1 MPEPLV
7 PSSCPVQQLAVGPA
21 IHHAY
26 IAFWRQKIGR
36 QVQGKL
42 TRWKEYVHV
51 ERSKILGCFAPCLS
65 LVFKIQNLVDFIF
78 IDNASGQCKVPSGDL
93 YEVLFV
99 SSIVLQ
105 VSINMVGL
113 CHSLHGHD
121 MSSLSIF
128 QTRQRELEAR
138 DRICCCLTQR
148 HMSLLVGNDGV
159 QVDVMIDCLIWG
171 LRHSIQGR
179 PVSCCLTFTAI
190 TPGCC
195 NIPFVC

>member
-1 MPEPLV
+1 MATWEYSSLKLTLV
-7 PSSCPVQQLAVGPA
+7 FV
-21 IHHAY
+21 
-26 IAFWRQKIGR
+26 FQKIGR

-105 VSINMVGL
+105 GITTCYTSSCFQLRFLTTITCCSSQFYKFTTCSIWLWKNGFYLCHACHLILFISQSFRSSFYKHGGPMSQLARTWHVKSINFSDTAKRYV
-113 CHSLHGHD
+113 
-121 MSSLSIF
+121 SSSSM
-128 QTRQRELEAR
+128 E
-138 DRICCCLTQR
+138 
-148 HMSLLVGNDGV
+148 
-159 QVDVMIDCLIWG
+159 
-171 LRHSIQGR
+171 
-179 PVSCCLTFTAI
+179 
-190 TPGCC
+190 
-195 NIPFVC
+195 